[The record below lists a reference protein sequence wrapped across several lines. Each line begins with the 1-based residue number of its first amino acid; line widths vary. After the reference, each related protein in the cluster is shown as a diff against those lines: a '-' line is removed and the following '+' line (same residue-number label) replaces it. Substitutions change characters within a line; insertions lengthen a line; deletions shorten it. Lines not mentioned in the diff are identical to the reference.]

1 MKKLYFMT
9 LPLSFLFMIYGVVM
23 MITVNEI
30 LFYIGFILIMI
41 NTFVYFNL
49 LINTLYVI
57 KRADKWT

>member
-57 KRADKWT
+57 KRADK